1 MKRKSGGREVRRSGS
16 QEVGKSGGRERTPD
30 LLTFEPFVDQLLFFR
45 LDFLRLLDFFRLLLF
60 FRVLDFFVLDFFLVD
75 FFRGTLA
82 PFARASERPIAIACS
97 RLFTLG

>member
-1 MKRKSGGREVRRSGS
+1 VRANDDEGRFGFAESPLSVSLPTYRLAY
-16 QEVGKSGGRERTPD
+16 
-30 LLTFEPFVDQLLFFR
+30 LLLLLLLFF
-45 LDFLRLLDFFRLLLF
+45 LLLDFFRLLLF
-60 FRVLDFFVLDFFLVD
+60 FRVDFFLVDFFLVDFFAVD